1 MGECEPCAR
10 ECSSPKN
17 SPGPVSNDE
26 TIIRLGVRP
35 EHVGVDSQGRFYL
48 APTAVSKSD
57 LHGKNRSYSLLRDA
71 HIKKEDLVIRAEAKN
86 TFPRWENN
94 PVLARARTVN
104 LRAIVDDNGR
114 REICIN
120 SDPTTDEN
128 DKFGAC
134 PAHASALRSENPPP
148 PQKPRP
154 PVQRVEWVI
163 IQAKVGDC
171 FTDIRH
177 ADGSLVTLSQLSTD

>member
-1 MGECEPCAR
+1 MGECEPCAL
-10 ECSSPKN
+10 ECVSPKN
-17 SPGPVSNDE
+17 SPGPVLNDE
-26 TIIRLGVRP
+26 TVVRLGVRP
-35 EHVGVDSQGRFYL
+35 EHVGIDSQGRFYL
-48 APTAVSKSD
+48 APTAVSRSD

-86 TFPRWENN
+86 TCPRWDNN

-114 REICIN
+114 REICVN
-120 SDPTTDEN
+120 SDPTDEN

-154 PVQRVEWVI
+154 PIQRVEWVI
-163 IQAKVGDC
+163 LQAKVGDC

-177 ADGSLVTLSQLSTD
+177 ADGTLVALSELSTD